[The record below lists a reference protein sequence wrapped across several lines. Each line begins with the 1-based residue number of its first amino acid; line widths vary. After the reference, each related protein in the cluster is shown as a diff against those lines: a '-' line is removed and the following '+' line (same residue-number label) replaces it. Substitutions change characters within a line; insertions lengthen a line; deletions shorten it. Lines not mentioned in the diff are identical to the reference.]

1 MSGYLERPP
10 ADHTLVGRMI
20 RASRLDT
27 DLYAEVEADKTAT
40 SQAAVVV
47 FLASVAGGIS
57 GGVQPLEVVLA
68 ALLGLGGWYL
78 FVYVVYWVGARM
90 LPEPHTDTNFGAL
103 LRAVGF
109 ANAPSILQLF
119 GVLTPIRELVF
130 FVAGMWTLVA
140 IITAVRHA
148 LSYTSSW
155 RALGVCTIPLLGRLL
170 LYAMALAM
178 FGQAEVVPGME
189 EPPVQTPW

>member
-1 MSGYLERPP
+1 
-10 ADHTLVGRMI
+10 MI
-20 RASRLDT
+20 RAARLEAA
-27 DLYAEVEADKTAT
+27 LYAEVEADKTAT
-40 SQAAVVV
+40 SQAAAVV

-57 GGVQPLEVVLA
+57 TGAQPIEVILG

-78 FVYVVYWVGARM
+78 FAYVVYWVGAKW

-109 ANAPSILQLF
+109 ANAPGILQLF

-130 FVAGMWTLVA
+130 FVAGMWSLVA
-140 IITAVRHA
+140 MITAVRHA
-148 LSYTSSW
+148 LSYESSW

-170 LYAMALAM
+170 LYVMAVAM
-178 FGQAEVVPGME
+178 FSQGEVVPGIE

>member
-1 MSGYLERPP
+1 
-10 ADHTLVGRMI
+10 MI
-20 RASRLDT
+20 RAARLET

-40 SQAAVVV
+40 SQAAAVV

-57 GGVQPLEVVLA
+57 GGAKPFEVILG
-68 ALLGLGGWYL
+68 ALLGIGGWYL
-78 FVYVVYWVGARM
+78 FAYVVYWVGARW
-90 LPEPHTDTNFGAL
+90 LPEPNTNTNMGAL

-109 ANAPSILQLF
+109 ANAPGIVQLL

-130 FVAGMWTLVA
+130 FVAGIWSLVA
-140 IITAVRHA
+140 MITAVRHA
-148 LSYTSSW
+148 LSYESSW

-170 LYAMALAM
+170 LYAMAIAM
-178 FGQAEVVPGME
+178 FDQGDVVAPGMD